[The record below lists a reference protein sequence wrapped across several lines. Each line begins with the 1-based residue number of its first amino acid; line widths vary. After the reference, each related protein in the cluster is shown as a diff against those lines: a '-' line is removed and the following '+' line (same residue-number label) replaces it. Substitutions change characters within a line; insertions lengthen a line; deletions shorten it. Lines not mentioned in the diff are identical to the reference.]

1 MKPNANPE
9 YLTRTSAIFTRLA
22 ETMLSFKWLLLVLV
36 AGLTIFAFSHMQN
49 LRFDNSNEV
58 WFVEGDPTV
67 KLLDKFRDVF
77 GNDDF
82 VILLFESENFFEP
95 DNIRLLKSLA
105 DALEDEVPYLKDIT
119 WLGNVEYIESTPD
132 GISVYELLESIPETP
147 DKMAEIRKKALNE
160 SSYIN
165 SLIAQDG
172 SAYTIVL
179 EMEKYPEDDEILD
192 PKSEIAPV
200 VRKILDR
207 PEFAGLTVHLA
218 GGPILHHDF
227 DKLAS
232 RETPKFMVLV
242 LIIQMVLLL

>member
-82 VILLFESENFFEP
+82 VILLFESENFLS
-95 DNIRLLKSLA
+95 R
-105 DALEDEVPYLKDIT
+105 T
-119 WLGNVEYIESTPD
+119 
-132 GISVYELLESIPETP
+132 ISVCLKVWPMP
-147 DKMAEIRKKALNE
+147 WRM
-160 SSYIN
+160 
-165 SLIAQDG
+165 
-172 SAYTIVL
+172 
-179 EMEKYPEDDEILD
+179 
-192 PKSEIAPV
+192 
-200 VRKILDR
+200 
-207 PEFAGLTVHLA
+207 
-218 GGPILHHDF
+218 
-227 DKLAS
+227 
-232 RETPKFMVLV
+232 KFPT
-242 LIIQMVLLL
+242 